1 MTSSSLASTESSREL
16 QRIETLRRTRT
27 LATAL
32 LGVMV
37 LLFVATSVIGGHG
50 FALLLLR
57 AAAEAGI
64 VGGLADW
71 FAVTALFRHPLG
83 LPIPHTAI
91 LPNNRDRIGAA
102 VGRFVEQSFLTPT
115 VLLPRL
121 RASKPA
127 RRLADWLSQPQAVEL
142 LVDPII
148 ALIPQIWRETA
159 SLGKFLDRAL
169 ASQFRKLDA
178 APVVGQAL
186 RVVAASGEADI
197 LFERAAEAAARWCR
211 DNRGQIDD
219 IVRERSRWWVP
230 KAIDRAIAAALLD
243 GVTEFLDKMR
253 QPDSAARRSFR
264 EGLTQLARDIA
275 ESPDYRDQVNAAKNR
290 LLDHPD
296 VRAWMASIRSEFSG
310 MILGYVRSPQSR
322 LRAAL
327 ATTLASLGAALAA
340 DTEVQGRIDGLIEGV
355 AGQAIARRS
364 AIGGFIAD
372 VIKQWDAQTLSDRFE
387 LVIGSDLQFIRM
399 NGTIVGA
406 AVGAVI
412 FLIDWFA
419 GHWALIPALAAG

>member
-16 QRIETLRRTRT
+16 QRIEALRWNRT
-27 LATAL
+27 LATTL
-32 LGVMV
+32 LGMMV
-37 LLFVATSVIGGHG
+37 LLFVATSVIGGHN
-50 FALLLLR
+50 FATLLLR

-64 VGGLADW
+64 IGGLADW

-102 VGRFVEQSFLTPT
+102 VGRFVEQSFLTPA

-121 RASKPA
+121 KASMPA
-127 RRLADWLSQPQAVEL
+127 KRLADWLAQPQAVEL
-142 LVDPII
+142 LVEPIM

-159 SLGKFLDRAL
+159 SLGKFFDRAL
-169 ASQFRKLDA
+169 ASQFRQIDA

-197 LFERAAEAAARWCR
+197 LFERAAEAAARWVK

-230 KAIDRAIAAALLD
+230 KAIDRAIATALLD

-264 EGLTQLARDIA
+264 DGLTQLARDISA
-275 ESPDYRDQVNAAKNR
+275 SPDYRDQVNAAKNR

-296 VRAWMASIRSEFSG
+296 LRAWLASVRTEISRMIFSDVRA
-310 MILGYVRSPQSR
+310 PQSR
-322 LRAAL
+322 IRAAL
-327 ATTLASLGAALAA
+327 ATMLASLGAALAA
-340 DTEVQGRIDGLIEGV
+340 DTEVQGRIDGLIERL
-355 AGQAIARRS
+355 ADQAIARRS
-364 AIGGFIAD
+364 EIGGFIAD
-372 VIKQWDAQTLSDRFE
+372 VIKRWDARTLSDRFE

-412 FLIDWFA
+412 FLIDWFI
-419 GHWALIPALAAG
+419 GR